1 MFVPVLE
8 TVPQFPPLHPDP
20 LTAQVT
26 DWFEV
31 KQTEAVND
39 CCPPSATVAA
49 VGEMETACAQEEV
62 IVIEAVADRLVSA
75 ALVATSVTGFA
86 GGREAGAV

>member
-1 MFVPVLE
+1 VFTPVLE
-8 TVPQFPPLHPDP
+8 TVPQFPPLHPEP
-20 LTAQVT
+20 ATLQFT
-26 DWFEV
+26 DWFVV
-31 KQTEAVND
+31 KHTEAVND

-49 VGEMETACAQEEV
+49 VGEIETACAHEDV
-62 IVIEAVADRLVSA
+62 IVIDAEAVWLESA